1 MDGDSESGG
10 PAYFMRHGTRVQFGA
25 PALELARAQ
34 AAATVMPSNES
45 VFARFK
51 SPMDTTPVTEV
62 GAVLSRSE
70 SFGNSKLAPHRKP
83 GRGYRLRSRRTICG
97 RAPTIWR

>member
-34 AAATVMPSNES
+34 EAATVMPSNES

-62 GAVLSRSE
+62 GGCFEQIRIFRE
-70 SFGNSKLAPHRKP
+70 FKTGQ
-83 GRGYRLRSRRTICG
+83 IG
-97 RAPTIWR
+97 RAHV